1 MSWERDYLNLVEQVI
16 TTGYFGDSRAGATYA
31 LPGESLKI
39 PLDKGFPMITTRK
52 MYPSGVIGE
61 LAGFVRGA
69 EDLATYEKYG
79 CNYWGDNAANWVANE
94 GKPRAEWQIGRVYG
108 AQWVNW
114 RRPRSR
120 PQPAPILRD
129 GLAITTYGVANG
141 HGCSSETALKSVW
154 NNMIQRCYDNSIEY
168 YALYGGRGVYVVDR
182 WLEFA
187 AFVEDAKKLPGWHL
201 KVSSSEKLEYQ
212 LDKDTIG
219 DGFTYGPETCAW
231 VTASENNPKAG
242 TKQYTLQHD
251 DGQVFTFTNTLKFC
265 EEHGIERTGLCGL
278 WTGNRN
284 AKKRYGFRL
293 LEVKEIGKFAPI
305 NQLANVID
313 SIRKDPYSRRHIV
326 TAWNPSELD
335 QGVLPPCHIMFQ
347 FYVRRDELHCM
358 VMMRSVDLCVG
369 LPSDIILYALLTN
382 LVAKDTGLLAKSLT
396 FFFGDTHVYANHVDL
411 FMFGQRHQEP
421 QDSPT
426 LLLAPGCT
434 TLDFVPSDVQILNYQ
449 HGPIIKYPFNA

>member
-1 MSWERDYLNLVEQVI
+1 MSWELDYLNLIEQVI

-52 MYPSGVIGE
+52 MFPAGVIGE
-61 LAGFVRGA
+61 LAGFLRGA
-69 EDLATYEKYG
+69 TNLATYEKYG
-79 CNYWGDNAANWVANE
+79 CMYWSKNAANWPANE
-94 GKPRAEWQIGRVYG
+94 GLPREDWQIGRVYG

-114 RRPRSR
+114 QVPTHRGQPTPMLRPGI
-120 PQPAPILRD
+120 PA
-129 GLAITTYGVANG
+129 TYLGIANG
-141 HGCSSETALKSVW
+141 DGRNSEPALKAVW
-154 NNMIQRCYDNSIEY
+154 GNMIDRCYNPANKRYGD
-168 YALYGGRGVYVVDR
+168 YGGRGVYVCNA
-182 WLEFA
+182 WLEFKVFA
-187 AFVEDAKKLPGWHL
+187 ADAKLLPNWDL
-201 KVSSSEKLEYQ
+201 KSKPGSKHQ
-212 LDKDTIG
+212 LDKDILG
-219 DGFTYGPETCAW
+219 DSFVYSPKHCCWVSPE
-231 VTASENNPKAG
+231 ENNHYNDK
-242 TKQYTLQHD
+242 KQYTLQHIN
-251 DGQVFTFTNTLKFC
+251 GEICVFTSPSKFC
-265 EEHGIERTGLCGL
+265 KERGISLSGLCQL
-278 WTGNRN
+278 WTGSRN
-284 AKKRYGFRL
+284 YSTAYGFRL
-293 LEVKEIGKFAPI
+293 LEVKEIGKFASI

-313 SIRKDPYSRRHIV
+313 GIRKDPYSRRHIV

-382 LVAKDTGLLAKSLT
+382 LVAKDTGLKAKSLT

-421 QDSPT
+421 QKSPT

-434 TLDFVPSDVQILNYQ
+434 TLDFVPSDVQILDYQ
-449 HGPIIKYPFNA
+449 HGPVIKYPFNA